1 MACIGE
7 LPPRQK
13 NSTVLRKTR
22 LNRSTALST
31 ETSLF
36 SLLVFAQKIA
46 VYPLLLIKSYFFEGN
61 GPIQLWQFL
70 LELLCDPTCKH
81 LIKWTGENWQF
92 KMEEP
97 DEVAK

>member
-1 MACIGE
+1 MEKQFSA
-7 LPPRQK
+7 
-13 NSTVLRKTR
+13 NKT
-22 LNRSTALST
+22 
-31 ETSLF
+31 
-36 SLLVFAQKIA
+36 
-46 VYPLLLIKSYFFEGN
+46 LLIKRTPIILVSYVLGN

-70 LELLCDPTCKH
+70 LELLCDPSCKH